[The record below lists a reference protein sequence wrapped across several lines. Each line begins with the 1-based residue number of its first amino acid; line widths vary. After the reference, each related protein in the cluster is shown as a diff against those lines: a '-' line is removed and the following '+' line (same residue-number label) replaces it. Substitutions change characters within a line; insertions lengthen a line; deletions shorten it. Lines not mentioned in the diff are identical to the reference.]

1 MVLLTYFFTLS
12 THSGFVQKKR
22 GGGFVFLIKDADK
35 ALNGHGRHYSY
46 KVY

>member
-12 THSGFVQKKR
+12 AHSGFVQKK
-22 GGGFVFLIKDADK
+22 GGEGFLIKDVDK
-35 ALNGHGRHYSY
+35 ALNGREHHYNY

>member
-12 THSGFVQKKR
+12 AHSGFVQKK
-22 GGGFVFLIKDADK
+22 GGVVFLIKDADK
-35 ALNGHGRHYSY
+35 ALNGRGRHYSY